1 MRSFLTAVILTSSAS
16 VALGQGFYNSCFQ
29 TWELGYHHSNNFVVA
44 KCSSTS
50 TSPNS
55 TNVIAGNTTSAIDLL
70 DCLKNTEGVL
80 QPGRLGHA
88 FYTCQDCTASLTD
101 ATISCQCRNSHND
114 FLPTSLDLDTVIT
127 NNNGILGCFD
137 LPGIKVNDDA
147 LTIS

>member
-1 MRSFLTAVILTSSAS
+1 MRSILTAVILTSSAS

-50 TSPNS
+50 TSPPNS
-55 TNVIAGNTTSAIDLL
+55 TAVVAGNTTSAIDLL

-101 ATISCQCRNSHND
+101 ATISC
-114 FLPTSLDLDTVIT
+114 
-127 NNNGILGCFD
+127 CFD

>member
-1 MRSFLTAVILTSSAS
+1 

-44 KCSSTS
+44 KCASTTS

-55 TNVIAGNTTSAIDLL
+55 TDVIAGNTTSAIDLL

-114 FLPTSLDLDTVIT
+114 FLPTSLDLGESSSHSSFFFLTCSW
-127 NNNGILGCFD
+127 LG
-137 LPGIKVNDDA
+137 G
-147 LTIS
+147 